1 MAFVMGAASPLE
13 EWLEEL
19 ASQIERSPAFFV
31 GKPVVLDLTAVEQDD
46 PGLESL
52 VATLM
57 ARGIRLIGI
66 EGFEY
71 DLPGAE
77 GLQQPLQHGRDTG
90 AIELP
95 PEQVAPDEPPAEIPP
110 PTPSFMVRAEPVRSG
125 QTLSFPGGDLTV
137 VGSVASGAEV
147 LAGGSIHVYGTLRGR
162 AIAGAAGDSTAR
174 IFCRKLEAE
183 LLAIDGLYVTAE
195 AMPESVRGRA
205 AQAWLE
211 GDAIIIAALD

>member
-1 MAFVMGAASPLE
+1 MAFVMGAASPLDG
-13 EWLEEL
+13 WLDDL
-19 ASQIERSPAFFV
+19 ALQIERSPAFFQ
-31 GKPVVLDLTAVEQDD
+31 GKPVVLDLTAVDRED

-52 VATLM
+52 VATLF
-57 ARGIRLIGI
+57 ARGIRLIGV
-66 EGFEY
+66 EGCDF
-71 DLPGAE
+71 DLPGAG
-77 GLQQPLQHGRDTG
+77 GLQAPLQHGRDTG
-90 AIELP
+90 AVELP
-95 PEQVAPDEPPAEIPP
+95 MEPAAAEPAPLVIAPPAPG
-110 PTPSFMVRAEPVRSG
+110 FMLRAEPVRSG
-125 QTLSFPGGDLTV
+125 QTVSFPAGDLTV

-162 AIAGAAGDSTAR
+162 AIAGAAGDGSAR
-174 IFCRKLEAE
+174 IFCRRLEAE